1 MLAPGDFN
9 LSMMTKLKKKNT
21 LLAIFQM
28 RNTTRFLC
36 IVLFFFSSN
45 MKILCTQTLKG
56 IFLNAIRAIYRN
68 NCDS

>member
-36 IVLFFFSSN
+36 IVLLFFFQQYENFMHSN
-45 MKILCTQTLKG
+45 IERNILERYSCYL
-56 IFLNAIRAIYRN
+56 
-68 NCDS
+68 